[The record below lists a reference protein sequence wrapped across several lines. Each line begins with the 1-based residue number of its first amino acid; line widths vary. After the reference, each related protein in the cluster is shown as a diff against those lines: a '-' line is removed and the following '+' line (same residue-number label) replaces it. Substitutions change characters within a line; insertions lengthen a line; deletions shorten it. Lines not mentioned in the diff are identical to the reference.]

1 MVFGP
6 IRRHLASLRMG
17 RRGRRFRLVRTSAE
31 RMARR
36 RARQRAGLEAV
47 PDAPGAD
54 EPPGLLAAVEVSVA
68 ALGLDGSGLAAAGL
82 ARAYARA
89 IDGAADHG
97 YALVRFGPRL
107 LACLIALGAT
117 PASRVPGKP
126 PERRPTWLDQMRA
139 GRRAL

>member
-36 RARQRAGLEAV
+36 RALQRAGLEAV

-54 EPPGLLAAVEVSVA
+54 DPPGLLAAVEVSVA

-82 ARAYARA
+82 ARADARA

-97 YALVRFGPRL
+97 NALVRLCPPPLAGPV
-107 LACLIALGAT
+107 APGAA
-117 PASRVPGKP
+117 PA
-126 PERRPTWLDQMRA
+126 
-139 GRRAL
+139 